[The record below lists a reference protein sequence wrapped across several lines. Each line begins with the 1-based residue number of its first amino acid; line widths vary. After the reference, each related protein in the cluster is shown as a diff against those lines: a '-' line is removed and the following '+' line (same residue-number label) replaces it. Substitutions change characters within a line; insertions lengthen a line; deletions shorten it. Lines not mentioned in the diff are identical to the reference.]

1 MMTNVFYIMPVV
13 NASDIVEDH
22 LEQTEGTDSNF
33 GTVLTTATTTEF
45 HDAPNKVKRARVWS
59 GEITTWYS
67 DNTSLDSRRFSAYN
81 IHFDFSLNAHSLL
94 KADDSIEVVL

>member
-45 HDAPNKVKRARVWS
+45 HDAPNKVKRARV
-59 GEITTWYS
+59 
-67 DNTSLDSRRFSAYN
+67 
-81 IHFDFSLNAHSLL
+81 
-94 KADDSIEVVL
+94 